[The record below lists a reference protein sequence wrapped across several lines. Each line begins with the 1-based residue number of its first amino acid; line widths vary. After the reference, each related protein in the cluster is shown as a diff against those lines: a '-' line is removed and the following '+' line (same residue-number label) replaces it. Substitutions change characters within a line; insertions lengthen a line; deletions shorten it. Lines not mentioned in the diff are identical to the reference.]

1 MGNSSNDSFF
11 RKVFFLP
18 QFYIVILYVFAVII
32 LLFNYMFGF
41 TAITLC
47 VLISL
52 LVYRFA
58 KKAEK
63 KEQIIAETNENV
75 IYENSLWD
83 FPVPF
88 VMVDSQGLIQWYNS
102 KFEDMIKEKTIV
114 NKNISSFFAD
124 IRFDIF
130 PEANKEITKEVNF
143 DDKTYKLSLYKIKQ
157 RVTFEDNEYYGI
169 YFIDNTENA
178 ILKEESLKQKLSV
191 GLILIDNYE
200 EVMQNMDDVRK
211 NLLLA
216 LIDRRINAWVEEVN
230 GILKKVDRDQYF
242 VLFYSKYLE
251 LFKKKKFEIL
261 DQVREINAGNELPVT
276 LSIGIGINGKDL
288 PQAMEYA
295 KAAMDLALG
304 RGGDQAV
311 IKDDDK
317 YSFYGGK
324 TREVEK
330 STRVKARMKAY
341 AFRELMEET
350 DEVIIMGHKNPDVD
364 CLGAAVGVYRCA
376 KFLGKKTHIVLNEPN
391 FAIKGAYDK
400 LLESGEYEDR
410 LFITSDE
417 ALNIIKDTTLLVIVD
432 VHRPSYT
439 ECPELLELSKKIVV
453 FDHHRRSEEFIENAV
468 LIYLEPFISSTCE
481 MITEILQYVVDKIK
495 LNPLEADMLL
505 AGITIDT
512 KNFVFKTGVRTF
524 EAAAFLKRNGADS
537 TRVRM
542 LFQNDMEAYKAKA
555 EAVRHA
561 EIYKGDIAI
570 SVAPLN
576 VENIAVIAAQAADEL
591 LSISGIKASFVL
603 SVVGDEILISARSLG
618 DINVHIIMEKLGG
631 GGHMTV
637 AGAQLK
643 ESSIED
649 VLQKLKSTID
659 DYLEEGE

>member
-1 MGNSSNDSFF
+1 
-11 RKVFFLP
+11 
-18 QFYIVILYVFAVII
+18 
-32 LLFNYMFGF
+32 
-41 TAITLC
+41 
-47 VLISL
+47 
-52 LVYRFA
+52 
-58 KKAEK
+58 
-63 KEQIIAETNENV
+63 
-75 IYENSLWD
+75 
-83 FPVPF
+83 
-88 VMVDSQGLIQWYNS
+88 
-102 KFEDMIKEKTIV
+102 
-114 NKNISSFFAD
+114 
-124 IRFDIF
+124 
-130 PEANKEITKEVNF
+130 
-143 DDKTYKLSLYKIKQ
+143 
-157 RVTFEDNEYYGI
+157 
-169 YFIDNTENA
+169 
-178 ILKEESLKQKLSV
+178 
-191 GLILIDNYE
+191 
-200 EVMQNMDDVRK
+200 
-211 NLLLA
+211 
-216 LIDRRINAWVEEVN
+216 
-230 GILKKVDRDQYF
+230 
-242 VLFYSKYLE
+242 
-251 LFKKKKFEIL
+251 
-261 DQVREINAGNELPVT
+261 
-276 LSIGIGINGKDL
+276 
-288 PQAMEYA
+288 
-295 KAAMDLALG
+295 
-304 RGGDQAV
+304 
-311 IKDDDK
+311 
-317 YSFYGGK
+317 
-324 TREVEK
+324 
-330 STRVKARMKAY
+330 
-341 AFRELMEET
+341 
-350 DEVIIMGHKNPDVD
+350 
-364 CLGAAVGVYRCA
+364 
-376 KFLGKKTHIVLNEPN
+376 
-391 FAIKGAYDK
+391 
-400 LLESGEYEDR
+400 
-410 LFITSDE
+410 
-417 ALNIIKDTTLLVIVD
+417 
-432 VHRPSYT
+432 
-439 ECPELLELSKKIVV
+439 V